1 MAKDSSGNKIT
12 VKRKVNVIKK
22 IGSDKQSNEKVVYL
36 TFDGPSEKY

>member
-22 IGSDKQSNEKVVYL
+22 LVVINNL
-36 TFDGPSEKY
+36 MKKLFI